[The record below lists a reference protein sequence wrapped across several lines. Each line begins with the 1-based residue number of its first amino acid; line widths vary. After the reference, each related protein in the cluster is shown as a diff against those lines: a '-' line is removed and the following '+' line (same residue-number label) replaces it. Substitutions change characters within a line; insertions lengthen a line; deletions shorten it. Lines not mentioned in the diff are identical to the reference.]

1 MGQSPLAKA
10 RQKAVAEGAV
20 EMFLARYESRT

>member
-1 MGQSPLAKA
+1 MGQSPLDKA